1 MKSLERRNQ
10 RGDNLKKPTVYDFPP
25 TIDTEHLRAWGNLD
39 IKQKGKLT
47 IGKNEELFEIIV
59 YPYRFEEGE
68 VKFLSKIDKKTKEVT
83 FIMVTGTVITDE
95 QKGPEEKYRNF
106 VSKFENDHGHIVDI
120 PLKQVQTWKD
130 IVEELKQGSNK

>member
-1 MKSLERRNQ
+1 M
-10 RGDNLKKPTVYDFPP
+10 KKPTVYDFPP
-25 TIDTEHLRAWGNLD
+25 AIDTEHLRAWGNLD

-106 VSKFENDHGHIVDI
+106 VSKFENDLGHIVDI

-130 IVEELKQGSNK
+130 IVEELKQGSSK